1 MKGREHM
8 TLSESGFQS
17 IQAKI
22 EDIQANVD
30 HGLTFTDTSGFEA
43 ITALRIARIGLF
55 DLRSL
60 LREHIT
66 ISPPGN
72 PEDPEAA

>member
-1 MKGREHM
+1 MII
-8 TLSESGFQS
+8 SEMGFQS
-17 IQAKI
+17 IESKI
-22 EDIQANVD
+22 ADIQSNVD
-30 HGLTFTDTSGFEA
+30 HGLTFTDASGFEA
-43 ITALRIARIGLF
+43 ITALRIARVGLF

-72 PEDPEAA
+72 PEAA